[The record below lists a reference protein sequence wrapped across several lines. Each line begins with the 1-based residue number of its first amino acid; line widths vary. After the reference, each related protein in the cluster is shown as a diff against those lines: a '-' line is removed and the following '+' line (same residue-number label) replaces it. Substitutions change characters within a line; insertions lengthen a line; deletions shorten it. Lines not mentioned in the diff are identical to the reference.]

1 MNITITG
8 GGTGGHLFPAIA
20 VAQEFQRRGAGHAL
34 QFIGSSSG
42 IEARVVPR
50 AGYLLETVAVKG
62 FAGKRPLG
70 KIESLASI
78 APAVARARRLLRT
91 FGTELV
97 IGFGGY
103 ISFPAVIA
111 GRLLGLP
118 VAVHEQN
125 SVPGLSNRV
134 LALCAQRIFVTYEE
148 SMRFFPERKT
158 VYSGL
163 PLRELPAGERVV
175 SCGDATQT
183 VCILGGS
190 QGAREI
196 NNAVIGALPALAHSA
211 LPLRFIHQ
219 TGAQDAGRVAEA
231 YRQHG
236 LQACVA
242 PFFDDMLERFM
253 RSDLVI
259 ARAGAGTLAELAVC
273 GLPAIL
279 IPYPFAAGDHQRGN
293 ARMFERQ
300 GAALVL
306 DSREL
311 DSSLLARHVI
321 DLIKSPERLQRMA
334 QQARMLARP
343 RAAQIIV
350 DECCR
355 LAAA

>member
-20 VAQEFQRRGAGHAL
+20 VAQEFQRRGAGHVI
-34 QFIGSSSG
+34 QFIGSSRG
-42 IEARVVPR
+42 IEARVLPR
-50 AGYLLETVAVKG
+50 AGYLLETVEIRG

-70 KIESLASI
+70 KVESLASI
-78 APAVARARRLLRT
+78 VPSVARARALLRA
-91 FGTELV
+91 FGSQLV

-111 GRLLGLP
+111 GRMLGLP

-134 LALCAQRIFVTYEE
+134 LALFARRIFVTYEE
-148 SMRFFPERKT
+148 SMRFFPARKT
-158 VYSGL
+158 IYSGL
-163 PLRELPAGERVV
+163 PLRALPAREL
-175 SCGDATQT
+175 DAGRTDASAT

-196 NNAVIGALPALAHSA
+196 NSAVIGALPAFAQSA
-211 LPLRFIHQ
+211 APLRFIHQ
-219 TGAQDAGRVAEA
+219 TGAQDTERVEAA

-242 PFFDDMLERFM
+242 PFFDDMLARFLH
-253 RSDLVI
+253 SDLVI

-279 IPYPFAAGDHQRGN
+279 IPYPFAAGDHQRKN

-306 DSREL
+306 DSRDL
-311 DSSLLARHVI
+311 SSDVLARSVL
-321 DLIKSPERLQRMA
+321 DLIGAPGRLQDMA
-334 QQARMLARP
+334 RQARQLAQP